1 MHGNGLV
8 LKHEKPNKVY
18 FLQFCRSNKQE
29 NNFKTLRGC
38 LWGHRQPKC
47 YEKLPVQHVGVFALN
62 LARANS
68 FIYTLSPS

>member
-18 FLQFCRSNKQE
+18 FLQFGRSNKQE

-38 LWGHRQPKC
+38 LVCGDTDNQSAMKNYPC
-47 YEKLPVQHVGVFALN
+47 N
-62 LARANS
+62 M
-68 FIYTLSPS
+68 